1 MSSIYAAKF
10 QLGHAL
16 VHSLDRSDI
25 PSGIQI
31 LEELVKK
38 HHDSDARR
46 DYSKYGSIKWG
57 ASSRWSS
64 SLSYPMWNSGG
75 MKIGKMHPTLVSKI
89 SLE

>member
-46 DYSKYGSIKWG
+46 DYSKYSSIVQILYDWVIYLIKQFM
-57 ASSRWSS
+57 AKITRDFKEVFDE
-64 SLSYPMWNSGG
+64 LSQG
-75 MKIGKMHPTLVSKI
+75 H
-89 SLE
+89 